1 MQGHALMN
9 MPSAAL
15 DLNAFDQSGNRASSA
30 QRRLSSESFRTLI
43 RTAPIAPLLLLA
55 LSALVLIF
63 VAKFLIELMLADV
76 KD

>member
-1 MQGHALMN
+1 MN
-9 MPSAAL
+9 TPSAAL
-15 DLNAFDQSGNRASSA
+15 DLNTFDHSGNGASSTR
-30 QRRLSSESFRTLI
+30 RRLRSESFRGLI

-63 VAKFLIELMLADV
+63 VAKFLIELMLAGV